1 MSLPDQPQPRIPTP
15 VPSASI
21 SPASAASAP
30 VALRARVRAV
40 VESAPFTRTI
50 TTLIVVNAIML
61 GLETYPAVQERWGEV
76 LHAANL
82 VVIIVFTLELALK
95 LWAYGLP
102 FFRDGWN
109 VFDLLVV
116 VVSWMPVLPG
126 AQVLRVLR
134 VLRVMRLLSQVQSM
148 RRVVNALLASIPGI
162 ASIGGL
168 LVVIG
173 YVFVVASTMLYG
185 TARPQDFGDLGAT
198 TVSLFRLLNGDG
210 WGEIVQPL
218 SETQPSAWP
227 FFMVYGVLTTFV
239 VLNLFIA
246 VTTEALNMQREE
258 EDEQLEEH
266 IEEHQDAVGE
276 RILQE
281 LAAVRTE
288 LALLRAE
295 RQPEG

>member
-1 MSLPDQPQPRIPTP
+1 MNHDPQPTAPHP
-15 VPSASI
+15 A
-21 SPASAASAP
+21 PAS
-30 VALRARVRAV
+30 LRERVRSL

-50 TTLIVVNAIML
+50 TTLIVVNAIVL
-61 GLETYPAVQERWGEV
+61 GLETSAPIVERWGEL
-76 LHAANL
+76 LHAVNL
-82 VVIIVFTLELALK
+82 TVVIVFTIELVLK
-95 LWAYGLP
+95 LWAYGWR

-109 VFDLLVV
+109 LFDLFVV
-116 VVSWMPVLPG
+116 VISWVPVAPG

-134 VLRVMRLLSQVQSM
+134 VLRVMRLLSQVRSM

-185 TARPQDFGDLGAT
+185 TDRPQDFGDLGAS

-218 SETQPSAWP
+218 SELQPSAWP

-246 VTTEALNMQREE
+246 VTTEALNIQREA

-276 RILQE
+276 RILAE
-281 LAAVRTE
+281 LAAVRAE

-295 RQPEG
+295 RELDT